1 MIWAWL
7 IVIVLG
13 VIVDIL
19 SSAFLFVGFSLGALG
34 AIIMNLLGLPVIV
47 QFIVFAVIS
56 SLFFIFIFPKVRK
69 NIKES
74 HLGTKTMEQGYVGRN
89 FILPETVEDTA
100 LIKYEGV
107 FWTFKSESGVIKKGE
122 TAKIIGIEGNK
133 LLITKTK

>member
-13 VIVDIL
+13 VIIDAL

-47 QFIVFAVIS
+47 QFIVFAIIS

-74 HLGTKTMEQGYVGRN
+74 NLGTKTMEQGYVGRN
-89 FILPETVEDTA
+89 FTLPETVEDTA

-122 TAKIIGIEGNK
+122 TVKIIGIEGNK